1 MGLFLTDLLNPLT
14 HNEFVL
20 KDSFDA
26 AAKIDNI
33 PQQLFDNGYIFAS
46 LDMTSLFTNMPSN
59 KTFNI
64 ILDSVY
70 NEDLVSTDLRKRT
83 LKKLI
88 KDTCS
93 KTVFTANKKLYQQID
108 GVSMSSSLGPLLAN
122 IIMTELERKVI
133 KQFIDDKTLMFY
145 GRYVDDTLVVIN
157 LKI

>member
-70 NEDLVSTDLRKRT
+70 NEDLVNTDLRKRT

-108 GVSMSSSLGPLLAN
+108 CVSMGSSLDRYLL
-122 IIMTELERKVI
+122 
-133 KQFIDDKTLMFY
+133 TL
-145 GRYVDDTLVVIN
+145 
-157 LKI
+157 

>member
-46 LDMTSLFTNMPSN
+46 FDVTSLFTNVPSN

-64 ILDSVY
+64 VLDCVY
-70 NEDLVSTDLRKRT
+70 NEDLVNTDLKKRT

-93 KTVFTANKKLYQQID
+93 KTVFTANKKLYQ
-108 GVSMSSSLGPLLAN
+108 
-122 IIMTELERKVI
+122 
-133 KQFIDDKTLMFY
+133 
-145 GRYVDDTLVVIN
+145 
-157 LKI
+157 